1 MTTPVRPQDLALR
14 PPQHQVDPRCR
25 RWWAV
30 QTLLAFGIPA
40 VALVIGGGF
49 LPGARLWFW
58 IPAGLAA
65 VAAIG
70 GALLAPGVLFRIHR
84 WEVTDVAVYA
94 RSGWLWQEWRAAP
107 LSRVQTVDTE
117 RGPLQRMF
125 GLATVTVTTASA
137 KGPVRIEALDSA
149 VAEDIAH
156 RLTALAEQQAPAG
169 AADAT

>member
-1 MTTPVRPQDLALR
+1 MTTPVRPQDLTLR

-30 QTLLAFGIPA
+30 QILLGSGIPA
-40 VALVIGGGF
+40 VALVVAGAVF
-49 LPGARLWFW
+49 PGRAWFW

-70 GALLAPGVLFRIHR
+70 GALIAPAVLYRIHR
-84 WEVTDVAVYA
+84 WEVTEVAVYA

-107 LSRVQTVDTE
+107 LSRVQTVDIE

-156 RLTALAEQQAPAG
+156 RLTALAEQQAPAD